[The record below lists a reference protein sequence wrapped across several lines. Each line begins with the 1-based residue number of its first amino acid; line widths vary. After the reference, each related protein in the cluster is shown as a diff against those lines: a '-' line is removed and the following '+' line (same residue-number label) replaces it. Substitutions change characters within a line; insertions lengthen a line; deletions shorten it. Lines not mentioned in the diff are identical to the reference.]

1 MHVGRAVALPFFY
14 EGERMEYLVQLLI
27 ILGFTFA
34 GEALSRLIPL
44 PIPAAV
50 YELVLLFL
58 GLRTGLVKT
67 EKIQTVGNWLIAIMG
82 IFFVAPV
89 VNLMDS
95 WAAVK
100 ETLVPVLVIVVVS
113 TVAVFAAAGI
123 LTQRLGKKG
132 DTHD

>member
-1 MHVGRAVALPFFY
+1 
-14 EGERMEYLVQLLI
+14 MEYLVQLLI

-50 YELVLLFL
+50 YGLVLLFL
-58 GLRTGLVKT
+58 GLRTGLVKI

-82 IFFVAPV
+82 VFFVAPV

-100 ETLVPVLVIVVVS
+100 AVLVPVLVIVVVS
-113 TVAVFAAAGI
+113 TVAVFAVSGL

-132 DTHD
+132 GAHD

>member
-1 MHVGRAVALPFFY
+1 MIN
-14 EGERMEYLVQLLI
+14 YLRQGILIFGFSLL
-27 ILGFTFA
+27 
-34 GEALSRLIPL
+34 GEALHWLLPL
-44 PIPAAV
+44 PIPAAI
-50 YELVLLFL
+50 YGLVLLFL

-100 ETLVPVLVIVVVS
+100 DTLVLVLAIVLVS
-113 TVAVFAAAGI
+113 TVAVFAVSGR
-123 LTQRLGKKG
+123 LTQWLGKKG
-132 DTHD
+132 GSHD